1 MSRRG
6 AGNLLAVIGPG
17 MLVAATGVGAGDLA
31 TASLA
36 GNRLGVAVLWAVV
49 LGAALKYVLT
59 EGLARWQLATDKTL
73 LEGCMTHLGR
83 PFMVCFLLYLLPWS
97 FFVGAALMSACGATA
112 HAMAPVFEDA
122 SHGKIAFG
130 IIHSVLG
137 VVLVRLGG
145 FRLFEKVMSVCIGA
159 MFLTVLTTAV
169 LIRPDWGSV
178 LSGLVVPGIP
188 LLKEGGLVWT
198 VGLMGGVGGTL
209 TILCYGYW
217 IREEGRGGPEAL
229 RTCRIDLASGY
240 LMTALFGIAMV
251 IIGSQLAAV
260 KGAGSTL
267 IVDLADR
274 LEEPLGSVGRWV
286 FLAGAWGAVFSSL
299 LGVWQCVPQ
308 IFADFCGMALGDTGE
323 ARVQRMSAESAT
335 YRLYLYALAIV
346 PMIALWFSFKQVQK
360 VYAVYGALFIPFLAV
375 VLLYL
380 NGRSALVGRNH
391 KNRPMTTAVLVAT
404 LVLTALAAAFEI
416 KTKLGR

>member
-1 MSRRG
+1 MSRKG
-6 AGNLLAVIGPG
+6 AGNFLAIIGPG

-36 GNRLGVAVLWAVV
+36 GNRLGTAVLWAVV
-49 LGAALKYVLT
+49 LGAGLKYVLT

-112 HAMAPVFEDA
+112 HAMAPVFEDPA
-122 SHGKIAFG
+122 HGKIAFG
-130 IIHSVLG
+130 IIHSILG

-145 FRLFEKVMSVCIGA
+145 FQLFERVMSVCIGA
-159 MFLTVLTTAV
+159 MFVTVITTAV
-169 LIRPDWGSV
+169 LIRPDWSGV
-178 LSGLVVPGIP
+178 LSGLVIPGIP
-188 LLKEGGLVWT
+188 QLSDGGLVWT

-229 RTCRIDLASGY
+229 RTCRLDLASGY
-240 LMTALFGIAMV
+240 IMTALFGLAMV
-251 IIGSQLAAV
+251 VIGSQLPTV
-260 KGAGSTL
+260 EGKGATL
-267 IVDLADR
+267 IVDLANR
-274 LEEPLGSVGRWV
+274 LEVPLGPVGRWV

-308 IFADFCGMALGDTGE
+308 IFADFCGMALGETGE
-323 ARVQRMSAESAT
+323 LRARRMSSASRT
-335 YRLYLYALAIV
+335 YRLYLYTFAAV
-346 PMIALWFSFKQVQK
+346 PTIALWFSFKEVQK

-380 NGRSALVGRNH
+380 NGRSALVGREH
-391 KNRPMTTAVLVAT
+391 KNRPLTNAVLVAT
-404 LVLTALAAAFEI
+404 LALTGLAAAFTV
-416 KTKLGR
+416 KTKLGL